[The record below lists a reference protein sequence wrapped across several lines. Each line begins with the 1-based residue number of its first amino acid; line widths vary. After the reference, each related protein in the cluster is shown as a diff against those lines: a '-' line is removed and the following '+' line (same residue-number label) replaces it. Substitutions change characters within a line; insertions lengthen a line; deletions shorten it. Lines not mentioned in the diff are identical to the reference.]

1 MQLIMPAVT
10 AVEPAVGM
18 ALLFGSCRFARSG
31 NRQVLEVRGKRMD
44 GGLLERT
51 MSQTPANQRHQV
63 SAELFQPLSLNLWTK
78 LLLLVPGGP
87 RSKAEL
93 QKLRDDIAN
102 RFEGQWEHAVEYVN
116 KSRDRF
122 TNKARGLL
130 TFDGLV
136 LSALAAVYRESHRI
150 PARLVLAGS
159 VFAVIAAGTL
169 LLNHLLVNFG
179 DLSKYEDAKKEFP
192 SSVMEIV
199 VNGKSI
205 VVACLLSL
213 LAVLC
218 LLISLGIVVL
228 SNDLG

>member
-1 MQLIMPAVT
+1 
-10 AVEPAVGM
+10 
-18 ALLFGSCRFARSG
+18 
-31 NRQVLEVRGKRMD
+31 
-44 GGLLERT
+44 
-51 MSQTPANQRHQV
+51 MSQMPANQRHQAP
-63 SAELFQPLSLNLWTK
+63 AELFQPLSLNLWTK

-87 RSKAEL
+87 RSEAEL
-93 QKLRDDIAN
+93 QKLRDDVAN

-116 KSRDRF
+116 KSKDRF

-136 LSALAAVYRESHRI
+136 LAALAAVYRESHRI

-159 VFAVIAAGTL
+159 VLAVIAASLL
-169 LLNHLLVNFG
+169 LLNQLLVNFG
-179 DLSKYEDAKKEFP
+179 SLSKYEDAKKEFP
-192 SSVMEIV
+192 SSVTESV